1 MRMKILHNEYQLNI
15 RKWSLSL
22 VLFSLFLTA
31 IPMQAEN
38 NIPAEKISIEDAF
51 TLIGIEYGVHFNY
64 DRAVV
69 ADVEVDYESGQ
80 FEKMEDALQSVF
92 SQTHLKY
99 EVFDQR
105 YVAVYRQDREGV
117 ESMKKMV
124 SHFQEVISSSED
136 AILRSERRITPP
148 LATLSIKDIY
158 SKRIVFSVSGTVTDQ
173 AGEPLI
179 GVNIQ
184 VKGTDKGT
192 ATDFDGNF
200 SLEDIDENA
209 VLVVSYIGYQ
219 TQEVTVSGRS
229 ELTITLSS
237 DAQLLDEV
245 VVVGYGTMKKKDL
258 TGSVVS
264 ADIESFRESSNIN
277 ILQSLHGSVP
287 GIQIGQVNQAGQE
300 PTVQIR
306 GVNSIGGNLSPLIV
320 VDEIIYDGRLGDL
333 NPNDIKSVDI
343 LKDPSSKAIYGSRA
357 ANGVVLITTK
367 NGKTASPPSFKYNV
381 AVSFQEPTIKAR
393 LLNREENMERIKGI
407 YYERAYLEPDYS
419 KPNPE
424 FN

>member
-1 MRMKILHNEYQLNI
+1 
-15 RKWSLSL
+15 
-22 VLFSLFLTA
+22 
-31 IPMQAEN
+31 
-38 NIPAEKISIEDAF
+38 
-51 TLIGIEYGVHFNY
+51 
-64 DRAVV
+64 
-69 ADVEVDYESGQ
+69 
-80 FEKMEDALQSVF
+80 
-92 SQTHLKY
+92 
-99 EVFDQR
+99 
-105 YVAVYRQDREGV
+105 
-117 ESMKKMV
+117 
-124 SHFQEVISSSED
+124 
-136 AILRSERRITPP
+136 
-148 LATLSIKDIY
+148 
-158 SKRIVFSVSGTVTDQ
+158 
-173 AGEPLI
+173 
-179 GVNIQ
+179 
-184 VKGTDKGT
+184 
-192 ATDFDGNF
+192 
-200 SLEDIDENA
+200 
-209 VLVVSYIGYQ
+209 
-219 TQEVTVSGRS
+219 
-229 ELTITLSS
+229 
-237 DAQLLDEV
+237 
-245 VVVGYGTMKKKDL
+245 MKKKDL

-424 FN
+424 FNWRNHTELVPNLAAGIDNGVEFDWYGELTSPAKVQDHMLSVEGGTERLSYYDSGSLTHQDGFVINDQYKRRTSRVKINDAIDEWFKFGGDIFGSCSDFSGIGPTSV